1 MIFFLFQINADGTHS
16 IVSMIFSAGKT
27 LTGVGSL
34 LSGAKVRVNKEYILE
49 KNRIYR
55 IHHIHVLPETVF
67 RNDNISISLY
77 YFGFL
82 TFLRGI

>member
-1 MIFFLFQINADGTHS
+1 MIFFWFQINADGTHS

-34 LSGAKVRVNKEYILE
+34 LSGAKVYKEYILE